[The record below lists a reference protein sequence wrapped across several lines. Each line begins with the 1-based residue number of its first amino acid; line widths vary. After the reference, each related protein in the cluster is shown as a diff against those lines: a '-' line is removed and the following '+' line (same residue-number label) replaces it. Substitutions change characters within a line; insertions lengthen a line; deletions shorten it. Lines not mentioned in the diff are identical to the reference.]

1 MFRLFRDQQ
10 GERSGWRGVGDGEKE
25 MLGGEFREERIG
37 GNKLYKVCEL
47 LSELGSKIN
56 DFRLNIFLL
65 VIFFDFLLES

>member
-1 MFRLFRDQQ
+1 
-10 GERSGWRGVGDGEKE
+10 

-56 DFRLNIFLL
+56 DFRSNIFLL